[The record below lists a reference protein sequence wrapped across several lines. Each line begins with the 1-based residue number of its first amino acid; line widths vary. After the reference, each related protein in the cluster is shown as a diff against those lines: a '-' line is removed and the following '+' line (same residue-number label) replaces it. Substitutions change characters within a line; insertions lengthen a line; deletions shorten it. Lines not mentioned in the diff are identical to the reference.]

1 MLLGVVM
8 PIASVVG
15 RLLPRNWITAVT
27 PDKEIWPHHTPVDV
41 DYLVSNSPKMYVY
54 GGGEEDAETF
64 IFWLHIF
71 FSIFWDLYFC
81 IAGLAVVV
89 VSGILFVLFVYLCN
103 WMDVY
108 VFFQNAFNK

>member
-1 MLLGVVM
+1 M

-41 DYLVSNSPKMYVY
+41 DYLVSNSPKMYGSEVVKRRR
-54 GGGEEDAETF
+54 DF
-64 IFWLHIF
+64 HIWLNIFV
-71 FSIFWDLYFC
+71 SIFWDLYFC